1 MSQPT
6 RSQLVTINNP
16 QGLHMRPAYMFAET
30 ASKFES
36 KIELIK
42 NDLRIDG
49 KSVLSI
55 LTLGASQ
62 GTQVMIEATGS
73 DANTAI
79 GVLQDLL
86 SSGFPIHPSQDDE
99 KDIHT

>member
-1 MSQPT
+1 MSHLT

-30 ASKFES
+30 AAKFKS

-62 GTQVMIEATGS
+62 GTEVLIEATGD
-73 DANTAI
+73 DANDAI
-79 GVLQDLL
+79 DVLQDLL
-86 SSGFPIHPSQDDE
+86 SSGFQTGSSSPPSPS
-99 KDIHT
+99 